1 MTYRQMKRQPRAKAM
16 LKAIKELIT
25 IRALEDRGKDRTLL
39 AHELRDEIKAKF
51 PQEIA
56 PTTETII
63 KKISGARSHHE
74 TSPLDKPWSL
84 AVLNR
89 LHELH
94 IFDVNADAIEY
105 IQKVQYY
112 VDNDFRKQWV
122 GNIKNNMKR
131 GIKDHPEIDQSL
143 ITDELIA
150 KVQGQYP
157 VLTIRQAKWVARL
170 YRLQSDNINHLYFT
184 ALLYSNYEIVSEI
197 SCTPFNTA
205 ILDQAIHNWSDFS
218 ELIDNYSIATQFN
231 DILSKASAR
240 SFNPEQNNEGEK

>member
-1 MTYRQMKRQPRAKAM
+1 M

-89 LHELH
+89 PHELH

-112 VDNDFRKQWV
+112 VDNDFREDWSRRLKERLKK
-122 GNIKNNMKR
+122 G
-131 GIKDHPEIDQSL
+131 HPEIDQSL

-150 KVQGQYP
+150 KAQGQYP

-170 YRLQSDNINHLYFT
+170 YRLQSDNIHRLYFT

-218 ELIDNYSIATQFN
+218 ELIDKYSIATQFN
-231 DILSKASAR
+231 DILGKATAR
-240 SFNPEQNNEGEK
+240 SFNP

>member
-1 MTYRQMKRQPRAKAM
+1 MKYREMKRQPRAKAM
-16 LKAIKELIT
+16 LPAIKELIT
-25 IRALEDRGKDRTLL
+25 IRSLENRDKDRTLL
-39 AHELRDEIKAKF
+39 SYELIEEIQDKF
-51 PQEIA
+51 TREIP
-56 PTTETII
+56 PTHATLI
-63 KKISGARSHHE
+63 KKISEARSRHE

-89 LHELH
+89 LHELE

-112 VDNDFRKQWV
+112 VDNDFREDWSRRLKE
-122 GNIKNNMKR
+122 NMKK
-131 GIKDHPEIDQSL
+131 GHPEIEQSL

-150 KVQGQYP
+150 KAQGEYP

-170 YRLQSDNINHLYFT
+170 YRLQSDNIHRLYFT
-184 ALLYSNYEIVSEI
+184 AVLYSNYEIVSEI

-218 ELIDNYSIATQFN
+218 ELIYKYSISTRFD

>member
-1 MTYRQMKRQPRAKAM
+1 MKYREMKRQPRAKAM
-16 LKAIKELIT
+16 LPAIKELVT
-25 IRALEDRGKDRTLL
+25 IRSLEDREKDRTLL
-39 AHELRDEIKAKF
+39 AYELIEEIQDKF
-51 PQEIA
+51 PKEIP
-56 PTTETII
+56 PTHATLI
-63 KKISGARSHHE
+63 KKISEARSRHE

-89 LHELH
+89 LNELG

-112 VDNDFRKQWV
+112 VDNNIRKYWS
-122 GNIKNNMKR
+122 KKMKEKMKK
-131 GIKDHPEIDQSL
+131 GGPEIDQSL
-143 ITDELIA
+143 ITDELIT

-218 ELIDNYSIATQFN
+218 ELIDKYSIASKSDDN
-231 DILSKASAR
+231 LSKASAR
-240 SFNPEQNNEGEK
+240 SFNPEQKNEGEK